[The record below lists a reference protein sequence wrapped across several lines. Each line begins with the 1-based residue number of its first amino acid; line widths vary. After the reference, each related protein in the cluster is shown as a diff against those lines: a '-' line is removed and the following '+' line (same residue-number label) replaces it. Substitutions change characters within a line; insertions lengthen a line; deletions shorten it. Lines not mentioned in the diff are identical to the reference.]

1 MTVKRFAFYGRVS
14 TEDQQ
19 DPESSKGWQLARS
32 RGIIEPSGEVVAEF
46 FDIGQ
51 SRSLPWKRRS
61 QASLL
66 LDALA
71 RPDRGFEAVVIGEP
85 ARAFYGNQFGLTF
98 PLFMH
103 YDVELWVPE
112 VGGRVDPGS
121 DAHDLV
127 MSLYGGMSKGE
138 RNRIKIRVRSAIAV
152 QAQHEG
158 RFLGGR
164 PPYGYRLADAGA
176 HPNPG
181 KAAVGQRLHRLEP
194 DPDAAPVVHR
204 IFELYAGGGS
214 HAGIARQ
221 LDAAGIPCPSAH
233 DRGRNLHRRAEGWKE
248 SAVRAILTN
257 PRYTGHQVWNR
268 QRRDEVLLDVDD
280 VALGHETRM
289 RWNDETA
296 WVVSQELAHE
306 PLVDDEL
313 AAAVR
318 ERLAARARS
327 TGPRAAHAA
336 DREYPLRGLLSCALC
351 GRRMQGTMRGTRAYY
366 RCPNSSAA
374 HGEGRVSLYLR
385 EAVPV
390 RLVDEWLAAE
400 LAVEAQA
407 TTATELAERCGPT
420 PDEQARIT
428 AARARVAEID
438 RKIARLAEAF
448 EAGLSPDS
456 FAALDRRYQAE
467 RASALAETAPA
478 PASGLSAKEF
488 REALADA
495 ARLATRL
502 ERASASQ
509 RRAIYDA
516 LGLDL
521 RWDPAE
527 RSLHARV
534 APRGAKRGVGGGT

>member
-1 MTVKRFAFYGRVS
+1 M
-14 TEDQQ
+14 
-19 DPESSKGWQLARS
+19 
-32 RGIIEPSGEVVAEF
+32 AEF

-51 SRSLPWKRRS
+51 SRSLPWKRRPE
-61 QASLL
+61 AAAL
-66 LDALA
+66 LDALS
-71 RPDRGFEAVVIGEP
+71 RPERGFEAVVIGEP

-98 PLFMH
+98 PVFMH
-103 YDVELWVPE
+103 YGVELWVPE
-112 VGGRVDPGS
+112 VGGKVDPGS

-138 RNRIKIRVRSAIAV
+138 HNRIKIRVRSAMAT
-152 QAQHEG
+152 QARHEG

-164 PPYGYRLADAGA
+164 PPYGYRLADAGP

-194 DPDAAPVVHR
+194 DPDAAPVVRR
-204 IFELYAGGGS
+204 IFELYACGGS

-221 LDAAGIPCPSAH
+221 LDAAGVPCPSAH
-233 DRGRNLHRRAEGWKE
+233 DRGRNAHRRAEGWKE

-268 QRRDEVLLDVDD
+268 QRRDEVLLDVED
-280 VALGHETRM
+280 VALGYETRM

-296 WVVSQELAHE
+296 WVVSQGLAHE

-327 TGPRAAHAA
+327 TGPRAAHVA

-400 LAVEAQA
+400 LAAEAQA

-420 PDEQARIT
+420 PDEQERIT

-448 EAGLSPDS
+448 DAGLSPDS
-456 FAALDRRYQAE
+456 FASLDRRYRAE
-467 RASALAETAPA
+467 RASALVETVPT
-478 PASGLSAKEF
+478 PSGGLSAEEF

-495 ARLATRL
+495 ARLAARL
-502 ERASASQ
+502 ERASAPQ

-521 RWDPAE
+521 RWDPADH
-527 RSLHARV
+527 SLHARV

>member
-1 MTVKRFAFYGRVS
+1 
-14 TEDQQ
+14 
-19 DPESSKGWQLARS
+19 
-32 RGIIEPSGEVVAEF
+32 
-46 FDIGQ
+46 
-51 SRSLPWKRRS
+51 
-61 QASLL
+61 
-66 LDALA
+66 
-71 RPDRGFEAVVIGEP
+71 
-85 ARAFYGNQFGLTF
+85 
-98 PLFMH
+98 
-103 YDVELWVPE
+103 
-112 VGGRVDPGS
+112 
-121 DAHDLV
+121 
-127 MSLYGGMSKGE
+127 
-138 RNRIKIRVRSAIAV
+138 
-152 QAQHEG
+152 
-158 RFLGGR
+158 
-164 PPYGYRLADAGA
+164 
-176 HPNPG
+176 
-181 KAAVGQRLHRLEP
+181 
-194 DPDAAPVVHR
+194 
-204 IFELYAGGGS
+204 
-214 HAGIARQ
+214 
-221 LDAAGIPCPSAH
+221 
-233 DRGRNLHRRAEGWKE
+233 
-248 SAVRAILTN
+248 
-257 PRYTGHQVWNR
+257 
-268 QRRDEVLLDVDD
+268 
-280 VALGHETRM
+280 
-289 RWNDETA
+289 
-296 WVVSQELAHE
+296 
-306 PLVDDEL
+306 
-313 AAAVR
+313 
-318 ERLAARARS
+318 
-327 TGPRAAHAA
+327 
-336 DREYPLRGLLSCALC
+336 
-351 GRRMQGTMRGTRAYY
+351 MRGTRAYY